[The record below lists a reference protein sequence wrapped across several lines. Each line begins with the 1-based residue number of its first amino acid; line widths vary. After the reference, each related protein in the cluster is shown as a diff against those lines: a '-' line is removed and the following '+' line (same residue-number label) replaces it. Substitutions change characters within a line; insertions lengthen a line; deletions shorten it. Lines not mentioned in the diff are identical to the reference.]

1 LVFGRGSFFQSEND
15 AGMHLHRRSVFI
27 HLCGMGAAMKQ
38 RLIIIITD
46 DEIHLSDASVQLIET
61 MDDMEA
67 LDLLRDCNKLLTE
80 IYADIREAY
89 YSAGYEITVD
99 EGETRH

>member
-1 LVFGRGSFFQSEND
+1 
-15 AGMHLHRRSVFI
+15 
-27 HLCGMGAAMKQ
+27 
-38 RLIIIITD
+38 
-46 DEIHLSDASVQLIET
+46 

-99 EGETRH
+99 DGETRH

>member
-1 LVFGRGSFFQSEND
+1 
-15 AGMHLHRRSVFI
+15 
-27 HLCGMGAAMKQ
+27 
-38 RLIIIITD
+38 
-46 DEIHLSDASVQLIET
+46 

>member
-1 LVFGRGSFFQSEND
+1 MQGCMSFACWSASN
-15 AGMHLHRRSVFI
+15 GWKSVI
-27 HLCGMGAAMKQ
+27 S

-46 DEIHLSDASVQLIET
+46 DEIHLADASVQLIET

-99 EGETRH
+99 DGETRH

>member
-1 LVFGRGSFFQSEND
+1 
-15 AGMHLHRRSVFI
+15 
-27 HLCGMGAAMKQ
+27 MGAAMKQ

-80 IYADIREAY
+80 IYNDIRQAY
-89 YSAGYEITVD
+89 YELGMEITID
-99 EGETRH
+99 DKGTRH